1 MPNNKTSCAKTK
13 QSIVI
18 VGGGSAGWMSAAAFA
33 SHLSPEHFHIT
44 LVESAEIGTISV
56 GEATIPGILEFNQM
70 LGINEAEFL
79 AFTKGSFKLGILF
92 KDWYQKGKQYMH
104 PFGAYGV
111 NIQGVP
117 FHHYLLQEQA
127 QNKEQLDDLS
137 VYCIEYISALNN
149 KFSHPQPQSRSPLAS
164 LKYAYHFDATLYAE
178 FLKHFACSKGVVHIQ
193 DTITDVTQHPS
204 GDIAGIALANHPKIE
219 GDIFI
224 DCSGFK
230 GLLINQTLGVKFEDW
245 REYLPCDSA
254 IAIPS
259 ESLEALKPY
268 TISTAHECG
277 WQWQIP
283 LQHRLGNGLVYASD
297 FLNEQHAIDQL
308 ISSLPSKAL
317 SEPRK
322 LKWIN
327 GKRIKV
333 WEKNCIAIGLSA
345 GFIEPLESTGL
356 QLIQSAITRLLSL
369 WPNLPISPSVRDQFN
384 AYTNEE
390 IDAIRDFVI
399 LHYVANQRNDSAF
412 WQHCQRIKPPERL
425 QNKIDLYASSG
436 NIFRDN
442 NELFNEISWF
452 SVLNG
457 QGIKPS
463 RFHPLANNL
472 ATAKRKEYLSAIA
485 GAMQETS
492 ANMLEHHDY
501 LSRYLASQVAL
512 KKQSI

>member
-1 MPNNKTSCAKTK
+1 MSNNSQPSSLRK

-33 SHLSPEHFHIT
+33 THLSPEHFHIT
-44 LVESAEIGTISV
+44 LVESKDIGTVSV

-79 AFTKGSFKLGILF
+79 AFTKGSFKLGIIF
-92 KDWYQKGKQYMH
+92 KDWYEKGNQYMH

-111 NIQGVP
+111 NIQGLP
-117 FHHYLLQEQA
+117 FHHYLLQDKA
-127 QNKEQLDDLS
+127 DSGSSMQNLS
-137 VYCIEYISALNN
+137 PYCIEYAAALNN

-164 LKYAYHFDATLYAE
+164 IKYAYHFDATLYAQ
-178 FLKHFACSKGVVHIQ
+178 FLQQLACSKGVVHIQ
-193 DTITDVTQHPS
+193 DYITDVSQHPN
-204 GDIAGIALANHPKIE
+204 GDIASITLANGPAVE

-245 REYLPCDSA
+245 RQYLPCDSA
-254 IAIPS
+254 IAMPS
-259 ESLEALKPY
+259 ETLEELKPY
-268 TISTAHECG
+268 TISSAHENG

-283 LQHRLGNGLVYASD
+283 LQHRVGNGFVYASE
-297 FLNEQHAIDQL
+297 FLNEQNAIDQL
-308 ISSLPSKAL
+308 STQLPSKAIG
-317 SEPRK
+317 EPRTV
-322 LKWIN
+322 KWIN
-327 GKRIKV
+327 GKRKNV

-356 QLIQSAITRLLSL
+356 QLVQSAITRLLSL
-369 WPNLPISPSVRDQFN
+369 WPNLPVAKAVRDQFN
-384 AYTNEE
+384 AYTNDE

-399 LHYVANQRNDSAF
+399 LHYVANKRRDSSF
-412 WQHCQRIKPPERL
+412 WQHCQQITLPERL
-425 QNKIDLYASSG
+425 QNKIALYESSG

-457 QGIKPS
+457 QGLTPTS
-463 RFHPLANNL
+463 YHPLANNL
-472 ATAKRKEYLSAIA
+472 PAASRKQYFKTIA
-485 GAMQETS
+485 GAMQEAS
-492 ANMLEHHDY
+492 ASMLDHGE
-501 LSRYLASQVAL
+501 YLAKYIA
-512 KKQSI
+512 QS